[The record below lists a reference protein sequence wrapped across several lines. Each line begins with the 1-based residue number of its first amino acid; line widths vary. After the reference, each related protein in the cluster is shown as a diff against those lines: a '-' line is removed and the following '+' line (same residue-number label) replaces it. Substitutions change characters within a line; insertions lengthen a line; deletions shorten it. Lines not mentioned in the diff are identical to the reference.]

1 MRTYLSPIG
10 YNSTSVTRPLLS
22 RGIDT
27 GDTIVL
33 VRPDVEEDSRA
44 IEAIEDVERLIR
56 EIEPD
61 IELETER
68 VPHDDFEA
76 AVLQCSDL
84 FRAADGERVVNL
96 GGGARDVLLPFAIA
110 AIVHVQLLDA
120 ALFFSDIDGTV
131 EEWSLPRLSASVQ
144 ESSRTTLRAIVDERD
159 EISIPELTTRSDR
172 SKSTITR
179 HVSNLEAEQLVETKT
194 EGKTKYVWSTLSGQL
209 FLRATR

>member
-33 VRPDVEEDSRA
+33 VRPDVEDDSRA
-44 IEAIEDVERLIR
+44 TEAIEDVERLIR

-61 IELETER
+61 INLETER
-68 VPHDDFEA
+68 IPHDDFEA

-84 FRAADGERVVNL
+84 FQAAEGERIVTL

-110 AIVHVQLLDA
+110 AIVHVRLLDA

-131 EEWSLPRLSASVQ
+131 EEWTLPKLSASVQ
-144 ESSRTTLRAIVDERD
+144 ESSRTTLRAIVNEGG
-159 EISIPELTTRSDR
+159 EISIPELTARSDR

-179 HVSNLEAEQLVETKT
+179 HVSNLEAEQFVETKT

-209 FLRATR
+209 FLRGA